1 MYLKEEF
8 QRMEPLCS
16 MVIKKKDYYYLKKVM
31 FEIEEDKYAEVVYV
45 VQCKEEP
52 SQPRPNN
59 IIESILYTDSI
70 DKPLSSLSSNDR
82 AALKEQGELSFEWK
96 LSKENLMEIRSMYS
110 NNLMEYDTSRL
121 KLTK

>member
-16 MVIKKKDYYYLKKVM
+16 MVIKKKDYLKKVL
-31 FEIEEDKYAEVVYV
+31 FEIEDDKYVEVIYV

-52 SQPRPNN
+52 LQPRPNN

-70 DKPLSSLSSNDR
+70 EKPLSSLSSTDR
-82 AALKEQGELSFEWK
+82 HALKEQGEVSYEW
-96 LSKENLMEIRSMYS
+96 LLTKENLMEIRTMYS
-110 NNLMEYDTSRL
+110 KNLSEYDTSKL

>member
-16 MVIKKKDYYYLKKVM
+16 MVIKKKDYLKKVL
-31 FEIEEDKYAEVVYV
+31 FEIEDDKYVEVIYV

-52 SQPRPNN
+52 LKPRPNN

-70 DKPLSSLSSNDR
+70 EKPLSSLSSTDR
-82 AALKEQGELSFEWK
+82 DALKEHGEVNYEW
-96 LSKENLMEIRSMYS
+96 LLTKENLMEIRTMYS
-110 NNLMEYDTSRL
+110 KNLSEYDTSKLR
-121 KLTK
+121 LTK

>member
-16 MVIKKKDYYYLKKVM
+16 MVIKKKDYLKKVL
-31 FEIEEDKYAEVVYV
+31 FEIEDDKYVEVIYV

-52 SQPRPNN
+52 LKPRPNN

-70 DKPLSSLSSNDR
+70 EKPLSSLSSTDR
-82 AALKEQGELSFEWK
+82 DALKEQGEVSYEW
-96 LSKENLMEIRSMYS
+96 LLTKENLMEIRTMYS
-110 NNLMEYDTSRL
+110 KNLSEYDTSKL

>member
-16 MVIKKKDYYYLKKVM
+16 MVIKKKDYLKKVI
-31 FEIEEDKYAEVVYV
+31 FEIEDDKYVEVIYV

-52 SQPRPNN
+52 LKPRPNN

-70 DKPLSSLSSNDR
+70 EKPLSSLSSTDR
-82 AALKEQGELSFEWK
+82 DALKEHGEVNYEW
-96 LSKENLMEIRSMYS
+96 LLTKENLMEIRTMYS
-110 NNLMEYDTSRL
+110 KNLSEYDTSKLR
-121 KLTK
+121 LTK

>member
-1 MYLKEEF
+1 MHLEEEF

-16 MVIKKKDYYYLKKVM
+16 MVIKKKDYLKKVL
-31 FEIEEDKYAEVVYV
+31 FEIEDDKYVEVIYV

-52 SQPRPNN
+52 LQPRPNN

-70 DKPLSSLSSNDR
+70 EKPLSSLSSTDR
-82 AALKEQGELSFEWK
+82 HALKEQGEVSYEW
-96 LSKENLMEIRSMYS
+96 LLTKENLMEIRTMYS
-110 NNLMEYDTSRL
+110 KNLSEYDTSKL